1 VTPATLLGMACART
15 PLVGVTI
22 ALVLQSTVAAINV
35 APTLA
40 DIGRAMR
47 LAQERPDQRQQFHS
61 PYIVRLLDDP
71 SVDAIDVVT
80 EFRRYVL
87 TAEKEL
93 SLGHWLFA
101 QGTREAQAA
110 LQPWRGLLSMV
121 ARIRFH
127 PHNTLTT
134 VPAYDVTI
142 GHPDLA
148 AVDVVRTPIMAGP
161 SGKRGDLSTPL
172 TGATIEAVFD
182 AAPVGQTVRPVMVM
196 LAGQEVARVTI
207 DFARLE

>member
-1 VTPATLLGMACART
+1 MSCACRLLVC
-15 PLVGVTI
+15 VTI

-35 APTLA
+35 APRLA
-40 DIGRAMR
+40 DIDRAMK
-47 LAQERPDQRQQFHS
+47 LAQERPDKREQFHS
-61 PYIVRLLDDP
+61 PYIVRLLNDP
-71 SVDAIDVVT
+71 TVDVIDVIT

-93 SLGHWLFA
+93 NLGHWLFA

-127 PHNTLTT
+127 PHNTLTS
-134 VPAYDVTI
+134 VPAYDVMI

-148 AVDVVRTPIMAGP
+148 AVDVVRTPISALP
-161 SGKRGDLSTPL
+161 SGKRRDVSTPL

-182 AAPVGQTVRPVMVM
+182 AATVGQAVRPVTVR

>member
-1 VTPATLLGMACART
+1 MSCACRLAAC
-15 PLVGVTI
+15 VTI
-22 ALVLQSTVAAINV
+22 ALVLQSTAAAVNV
-35 APTLA
+35 TPRLA
-40 DIGRAMR
+40 DIDRAMK
-47 LAQERPDQRQQFHS
+47 LAQERPEKRDQFHS
-61 PYIVRLLDDP
+61 PYIVRLLNDP
-71 SVDAIDVVT
+71 AVDAIDVVT

-110 LQPWRGLLSMV
+110 LQPWRGLVSMV

-127 PHNTLTT
+127 PHNTLTS
-134 VPAYDVTI
+134 VPAYDVAI

-148 AVDVVRTPIMAGP
+148 AVDVVRTPIMALP
-161 SGKRGDLSTPL
+161 SGKRNDRSTPM

-182 AAPVGQTVRPVMVM
+182 AAPVGQTVRPVMVR
-196 LAGQEVARVTI
+196 LSGQEIARVTI